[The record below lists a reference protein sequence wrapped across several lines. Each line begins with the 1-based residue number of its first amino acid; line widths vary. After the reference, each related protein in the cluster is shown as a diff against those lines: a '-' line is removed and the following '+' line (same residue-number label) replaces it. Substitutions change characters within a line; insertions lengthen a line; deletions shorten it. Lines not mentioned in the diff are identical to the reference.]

1 VGRFKVR
8 DADKRR
14 DGHLLLSFRC
24 STDEDDE
31 LWIQEVEEYIRAF
44 ALRTAHHVLLFETDE
59 GDLAGV
65 SAFARQDVSPA
76 GRRRVP
82 AWRLEVIA
90 LSPAWQGKSVDADI
104 AGCAPTMKASEYL
117 LRSTFRRM
125 LELDP
130 RRVIVVARVHD
141 DNRAS
146 MVAAG
151 RVGLD
156 RTERESPEYWGMLGE
171 VDPMA
176 GPT

>member
-1 VGRFKVR
+1 
-8 DADKRR
+8 
-14 DGHLLLSFRC
+14 
-24 STDEDDE
+24 
-31 LWIQEVEEYIRAF
+31 
-44 ALRTAHHVLLFETDE
+44 
-59 GDLAGV
+59 
-65 SAFARQDVSPA
+65 
-76 GRRRVP
+76 
-82 AWRLEVIA
+82 
-90 LSPAWQGKSVDADI
+90 
-104 AGCAPTMKASEYL
+104 
-117 LRSTFRRM
+117 M

-171 VDPMA
+171 VNPMA